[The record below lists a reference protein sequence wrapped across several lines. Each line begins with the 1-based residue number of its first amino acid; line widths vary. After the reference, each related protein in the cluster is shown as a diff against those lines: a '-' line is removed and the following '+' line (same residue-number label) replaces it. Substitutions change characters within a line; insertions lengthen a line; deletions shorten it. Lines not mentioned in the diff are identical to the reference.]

1 MADETTTAPAAAP
14 APAKPQN
21 ILELWDA
28 VGVKL
33 EKGEAP
39 PVRGPR
45 SGSAARPELAAEAPA
60 AETPPRGAGGKF
72 LPRTDKPAAEKPAAP
87 APAADKKA
95 QLEALAK
102 ELGFRIDGA
111 AVSVAERVQ
120 FREQRRKFNEATAT
134 QQAEF
139 NRGFQAKLAE
149 LEAPRAAFAAWQAG
163 DFDGFAKALGEGDWN
178 GLNRKAI
185 QRHADPN
192 YKLVQELR
200 DKEAKREADEKA
212 AKERYQAQQREQA
225 TAQQINTYKVNLG
238 KLATESTDPV
248 ARAFADD
255 PMFLDAVYRVQAENF
270 VEGQD
275 PISIEDAIRLSPR
288 RGGSP
293 LLEELRALYKRA
305 AAAFAASEESD
316 RATTK
321 PESAQAGRG
330 RAAPELVKKTVTS
343 ISTKKA
349 TEASAPVASD
359 TRSKDWLKNATERM
373 LASAQEDAKSRK
385 RA

>member
-1 MADETTTAPAAAP
+1 MADETTAP
-14 APAKPQN
+14 APKPQN
-21 ILELWDA
+21 VMELWDA
-28 VGVKL
+28 VGAKL
-33 EKGEAP
+33 ERGEAP

-45 SGSAARPELAAEAPA
+45 TGTAARPEPAAEAPA
-60 AETPPRGAGGKF
+60 VETPARGAGGKF
-72 LPRTDKPAAEKPAAP
+72 LPRGEKPAAEAPKPDATS
-87 APAADKKA
+87 KKA
-95 QLEALAK
+95 QFEALAK
-102 ELGFRIDGA
+102 ELGFRLDGST
-111 AVSVAERVQ
+111 VSVAERAQ
-120 FREQRRKFNEATAT
+120 FREQRRKFNESTAA
-134 QQAEF
+134 QQAQF
-139 NRGFQAKLAE
+139 NAQMQAKLAE

-163 DFDGFAKALGEGDWN
+163 DYDGFAKALGEGDWN

-192 YKLVQELR
+192 YRLVQELR

-212 AKERYQAQQREQA
+212 SKERAQREHTERV
-225 TAQQINTYKVNLG
+225 TAQQIQTYKVNLG
-238 KLATESTDPV
+238 KQASESTDPV

-255 PMFLDAVYRVQAENF
+255 PMFLDAIYRVQAENF

-305 AAAFAASEESD
+305 AAAFAAEQESD

-321 PESAQAGRG
+321 PEPAQAGRG
-330 RAAPELVKKTVTS
+330 RAAPELVRKTVTS

-359 TRSKDWLKNATERM
+359 TRSKAWFKNAEERM
-373 LASAQEDAKSRK
+373 LASVQEDAKARK

>member
-1 MADETTTAPAAAP
+1 MADETTAP
-14 APAKPQN
+14 APKPQN
-21 ILELWDA
+21 IMELWDA
-28 VGVKL
+28 VGAKL
-33 EKGEAP
+33 ERGEAP

-45 SGSAARPELAAEAPA
+45 TGAAARPEPAAVEIDK

-72 LPRTDKPAAEKPAAP
+72 LPRAAAP
-87 APAADKKA
+87 AVPAAKEPAAAPSTEAKKA
-95 QLEALAK
+95 QFEALAK
-102 ELGFRIDGA
+102 ELGFKLDGQT
-111 AVSVAERVQ
+111 VSVAERAQ
-120 FREQRRKFNEATAT
+120 FREQRRKFNESTAA
-134 QQAEF
+134 QQAQF
-139 NRGFQAKLAE
+139 DAKFKAQLAE
-149 LEAPRAAFAAWQAG
+149 LDAPRAAFAAWQAG
-163 DFDGFAKALGEGDWN
+163 DYDGFAKALGEGDWN

-212 AKERYQAQQREQA
+212 AKERAQREQKERA
-225 TAQQINTYKVNLG
+225 TAQQVQTYKVNLG
-238 KLATESTDPV
+238 KLASESSDPV

-255 PMFLDAVYRVQAENF
+255 PMFLDAVYLVQAENF

-305 AAAFAASEESD
+305 AAAFAAEQESD
-316 RATTK
+316 RHTQKA
-321 PESAQAGRG
+321 ESATAESP
-330 RAAPELVKKTVTS
+330 RAAPALVKKTVTS

-349 TEASAPVASD
+349 TEASAPVAAD
-359 TRSKDWLKNATERM
+359 TRSKAWLKNAEERM
-373 LASAQEDAKSRK
+373 LASVQEDAKARK

>member
-1 MADETTTAPAAAP
+1 MPDETTAAPAAAP

-28 VGVKL
+28 VGAKL

-39 PVRGPR
+39 PVRAPR
-45 SGSAARPELAAEAPA
+45 SGGAAKPATEAEPA

-72 LPRTDKPAAEKPAAP
+72 LPRAAAPAAAEKPAVT

-102 ELGFRIDGA
+102 ELGFKLDGA
-111 AVSVAERVQ
+111 TVSVAERVQ
-120 FREQRRKFNEATAT
+120 FREQRRKFNEATAS

-163 DFDGFAKALGEGDWN
+163 DFDGFARALGEGDWN

-200 DKEAKREADEKA
+200 DKDAKREADEKA
-212 AKERYQAQQREQA
+212 AKERYQREQGERA
-225 TAQQINTYKVNLG
+225 TEQQIQTYKVNLG
-238 KLATESTDPV
+238 KQAAECADPV

-275 PISIEDAIRLSPR
+275 PLSIENAIRLAPR

-293 LLEELRALYKRA
+293 LLEELRALYKRT
-305 AAAFAASEESD
+305 AAAFADAQSD
-316 RATTK
+316 QAATK
-321 PESAQAGRG
+321 PESAQAGST
-330 RAAPELVKKTVTS
+330 RAAPALVKKTVTS

-359 TRSKDWLKNATERM
+359 TRSKAWLKNAEERM
-373 LASAQEDAKSRK
+373 LASVQEDKTRR